1 MGKRRMKRTGRKSIR
16 GGDGSAWHYAQQQ
29 VGDFTNQMNNLS
41 SSGSNS
47 LVRMS
52 GLHLG
57 GKKRRK
63 SRRRGGGL
71 ISSAA
76 VPLTLFAAQQ
86 AFSRR
91 YKGSLKNRTR
101 RRR

>member
-1 MGKRRMKRTGRKSIR
+1 MGKRRIKKNGRKSMK
-16 GGDGSAWHYAQQQ
+16 GGEGSAWHYAQSQ
-29 VGDFTNQMNNLS
+29 VGDFNTQMHNLS
-41 SSGSNS
+41 SSGS
-47 LVRMS
+47 LVRIS
-52 GLHLG
+52 G
-57 GKKRRK
+57 GKKRK
-63 SRRRGGGL
+63 SRRKGGGL

-91 YKGSLKNRTR
+91 YKKSLKNKTR

>member
-1 MGKRRMKRTGRKSIR
+1 MGKRRMRKSLK

-29 VGDFTNQMNNLS
+29 VGDFTTQMNNLS
-41 SSGSNS
+41 SSGS
-47 LVRMS
+47 LVR
-52 GLHLG
+52 LHLG
-57 GKKRRK
+57 GKRRRK
-63 SRRRGGGL
+63 STRRGGGL

-91 YKGSLKNRTR
+91 YKGKGTRKNKTR